1 MTKRFIIAL
10 IAAGFMLAAMLI
22 WTGNG
27 ADWWPNSVGVY
38 R

>member
-1 MTKRFIIAL
+1 MGNKAIVAVVAAL
-10 IAAGFMLAAMLI
+10 FVLAAMLF

>member
-1 MTKRFIIAL
+1 MGKQTWIIL
-10 IAAGFMLAAMLI
+10 IAAGFVLAAMLI

-27 ADWWPNSVGVY
+27 ADWWPSSVGVY